1 MQFCVSLRVKKR
13 WDNICLTDM
22 AEHNVEQNIVILG
35 GNERGQDPGCMII
48 CFVDRGDRG
57 DRSLNI
63 SPLTFISS

>member
-22 AEHNVEQNIVILG
+22 MTEHNVEQNIVILG

-48 CFVDRGDRG
+48 CFVDRGDR
-57 DRSLNI
+57 SQNI